1 MASGRPSGSARPA
14 PLARRAAEL
23 LPPSWRRHAPN
34 AAVVAG
40 GRVLNVAGTVVGV
53 RLLTEFLPPETF
65 GRYKLALAGVSLIT
79 GIMVRPFIQYAM
91 RAWHDA
97 AAGGSLRRFRML
109 YGRSFG
115 FYVGAVSLAAAL
127 AGAAAA
133 RGGGWWAPP
142 ELVLAAAVLA
152 LHAAVEYDQSLCA
165 TRGRQRDAVL
175 IGAATCWLIPVAIAV
190 SAAAG
195 ESLLLVLAAHAG
207 ILALV
212 LAVRRL
218 RRREPD
224 GGPEP
229 AESAAAGAGP
239 AWAFAWP
246 LMIAGCLGWLVHE
259 SDRFILG
266 YYHDSRAVG
275 LYAAAYGLASAPFLV
290 AAGAISQFMY
300 PFVFGASARG
310 GGTVR
315 VSRPMLAAT
324 LLVGAAGACLF
335 WLAGDWIA
343 YLVLAERY
351 RAAAPELLAWI
362 AAGYAC
368 FGVATSFDMAAYG
381 AKRTRYLILAT
392 GAAAIANVGLGLLLV
407 PAQGARGA
415 ALATGAALA
424 VYLLCIAGLIGRG
437 VMSGA
442 VRPLPPTAAA
452 PSPAVGESAA
462 VVGREP

>member
-1 MASGRPSGSARPA
+1 MYGGRRRADGRLSRSATPA
-14 PLARRAAEL
+14 PA
-23 LPPSWRRHAPN
+23 WRRHAPN

-40 GRVLNVAGTVVGV
+40 GRALNVVGTVVGV
-53 RLLTEFLPPETF
+53 RLLTEYLPPEMF

-97 AAGGSLRRFRML
+97 AAGGSLQCFQML

-115 FYVGAVSLAAAL
+115 FYVGVVSLAAAL
-127 AGAAAA
+127 AGTATA
-133 RGGGWWAPP
+133 RDGGWLAPP

-152 LHAAVEYDQSLCA
+152 LQAAVEYDQSLCT

-175 IGAATCWLIPVAIAV
+175 IGTATCWLIPISIAAA
-190 SAAAG
+190 AAAG
-195 ESLLLVLAAHAG
+195 GSLFLVLAAHAG

-218 RRREPD
+218 RRRGPD
-224 GGPEP
+224 AGRG
-229 AESAAAGAGP
+229 SAGSEAAGAGP

-246 LMIAGCLGWLVHE
+246 LMVAGCLGWLLHE

-300 PFVFGASARG
+300 PFVFGGGARG
-310 GGTVR
+310 GGRVQ
-315 VSRPMLAAT
+315 VSRPMLAAM
-324 LLVGAAGACLF
+324 LPICAVGVGLF

-343 YLVLAERY
+343 YFVLAERY
-351 RAAAPELLAWI
+351 RAAAPELLGWI

-368 FGVATSFDMAAYG
+368 FGAATCFDMAAYG
-381 AKRTRYLILAT
+381 AKRTIYLSFAT
-392 GAAAIANVGLGLLLV
+392 GAAAVANVGLGLLLV
-407 PAQGARGA
+407 PVHGARGA

-424 VYLLCIAGLIGRG
+424 VYLVCIAGLVGRG
-437 VMSGA
+437 ARAGA
-442 VRPLPPTAAA
+442 ERHAPPMVAARSASVRDSVPLA
-452 PSPAVGESAA
+452 
-462 VVGREP
+462 GRER